1 VRKEPDAALPSLT
14 QWPLRHPRLLGRLPA
29 SARNINLFVE
39 DSDGSRYVLRGC
51 TRNPSRERIIFQLE
65 FQDHLRCHGIP
76 IPQVVTTEAGER
88 CVESSPAS
96 LWVMFRFVEGH
107 HYRYNS
113 RLQLLRA
120 ARCLSGIHAAG
131 ASFATKPVQD
141 DTIPDLLR
149 WWTHG
154 EEEIV
159 ALRRMFS
166 GGGVEPELDFL
177 DDWRSAATRDLP
189 LRVVAGLPRSWLHS
203 DFRPSNVLFA
213 GDQVQAVLDFDV
225 VHRGFRLEDIAYAM
239 FCFCRQGRSSAVID
253 AEASAIFQQVFDLTG
268 PERGALP
275 YFIVAVQART
285 AARYRVRAREGTDPR
300 EALRTHIRRMRA
312 LSGAGYRRGSLPGTA
327 RCAQHEH
334 DRVDPGWDQRVVI
347 DRRRVHPDD
356 IGQQPGG

>member
-1 VRKEPDAALPSLT
+1 MCKEPDAALPSLT
-14 QWPLRHPRLLGRLPA
+14 RWPLRRPRLLERLPA
-29 SARNINLFVE
+29 SARNINLLVE

-51 TRNPSRERIIFQLE
+51 TRNPCRERIIFQLE
-65 FQDHLRCHGIP
+65 FQDHLRRRGIP
-76 IPQVVTTEAGER
+76 IPQVVITEAGER

-131 ASFATKPVQD
+131 ASFAAKPVQD

-159 ALRRMFS
+159 ALRGMFS

-189 LRVVAGLPRSWLHS
+189 LRVVDGLPRSWLHS

-225 VHRGFRLEDIAYAM
+225 VHRGFRLEDIAYAT
-239 FCFCRQGRSSAVID
+239 FCFCRQGPSSAVID
-253 AEASAIFQQVFDLTG
+253 AEASAIFQQVFDLTE
-268 PERGALP
+268 PERRALP

-312 LSGAGYRRGSLPGTA
+312 LS
-327 RCAQHEH
+327 
-334 DRVDPGWDQRVVI
+334 VMV
-347 DRRRVHPDD
+347 
-356 IGQQPGG
+356 GG

>member
-1 VRKEPDAALPSLT
+1 
-14 QWPLRHPRLLGRLPA
+14 
-29 SARNINLFVE
+29 
-39 DSDGSRYVLRGC
+39 
-51 TRNPSRERIIFQLE
+51 
-65 FQDHLRCHGIP
+65 
-76 IPQVVTTEAGER
+76 VTTEAGER

-203 DFRPSNVLFA
+203 DFRPSNVFFA
-213 GDQVQAVLDFDV
+213 GDQVQQCWTLMWFTADSALKTSLMPRFASAG
-225 VHRGFRLEDIAYAM
+225 RAARAQSSTPK
-239 FCFCRQGRSSAVID
+239 RPRSSSKCSI
-253 AEASAIFQQVFDLTG
+253 
-268 PERGALP
+268 
-275 YFIVAVQART
+275 
-285 AARYRVRAREGTDPR
+285 
-300 EALRTHIRRMRA
+300 
-312 LSGAGYRRGSLPGTA
+312 
-327 RCAQHEH
+327 
-334 DRVDPGWDQRVVI
+334 
-347 DRRRVHPDD
+347 
-356 IGQQPGG
+356 